1 MAVPFKMFQAGG
13 DEGEGEEE
21 EEEEDCPTAVQ
32 LGSKSRY
39 FFTRPPSRD
48 TPIDCA
54 RAEG

>member
-1 MAVPFKMFQAGG
+1 MKEK
-13 DEGEGEEE
+13 EGE